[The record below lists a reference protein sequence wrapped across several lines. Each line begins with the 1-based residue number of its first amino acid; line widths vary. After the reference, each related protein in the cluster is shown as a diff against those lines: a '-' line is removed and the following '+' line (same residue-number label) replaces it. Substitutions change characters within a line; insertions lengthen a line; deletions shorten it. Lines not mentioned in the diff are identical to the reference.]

1 VSLFAGRAG
10 WARAFLQTLRK
21 TKIMANKIKLG
32 ARPKS
37 FTRIVKFPMLEGGEG
52 SIECTY
58 KYRTRSEFGV
68 FIDELVE
75 SAGAKPK
82 EDGEK
87 FSMEELM
94 ERTAGQNAKYI
105 LDVLDGWNLDEDLSK
120 ANVQQLADELPAAAA
135 AIMESYRTACVEGRL
150 GN

>member
-1 VSLFAGRAG
+1 
-10 WARAFLQTLRK
+10 
-21 TKIMANKIKLG
+21 MATKIKLG
-32 ARPKS
+32 SRPKS

-52 SIECTY
+52 SIECTF

-68 FIDELVE
+68 FIDALVE

-105 LDVLDGWNLDEDLSK
+105 LDVLEGWNLDEDLNQ

-135 AIMESYRTACVEGRL
+135 AIMETYRTAVTEGRL

>member
-1 VSLFAGRAG
+1 MRTGI
-10 WARAFLQTLRK
+10 FLCERPHT
-21 TKIMANKIKLG
+21 MASKIKLG
-32 ARPKS
+32 NRPKS
-37 FTRIVKFPMLEGGEG
+37 FKRVVTFDMLEGGQG
-52 SIECTY
+52 SIECIY

-68 FIDELVE
+68 FIDALVE

-87 FSMEELM
+87 FSMAELM

-105 LDVLDGWNLDEDLSK
+105 LDVLEGWNLDEDLNQ

-135 AIMESYRTACVEGRL
+135 AIMETYRTACVEGRL

>member
-1 VSLFAGRAG
+1 MGAHGLFSP
-10 WARAFLQTLRK
+10 LRK
-21 TKIMANKIKLG
+21 TYKMAKIKLG
-32 ARPKS
+32 SRPKS

-52 SIECTY
+52 SIECTF

-87 FSMEELM
+87 FSMAELM

-105 LDVLDGWNLDEDLSK
+105 LDVLDGWNLDEDLNQ
-120 ANVQQLADELPAAAA
+120 ANVQQLADELPGAAA
-135 AIMESYRTACVEGRL
+135 AIMETYRTACVEGRL

>member
-1 VSLFAGRAG
+1 VRTGI
-10 WARAFLQTLRK
+10 FLCERPHT
-21 TKIMANKIKLG
+21 MASKIKLG
-32 ARPKS
+32 SRPKS

-52 SIECTY
+52 SIECTF

-68 FIDELVE
+68 FIDALVE

-87 FSMEELM
+87 FSMAELM

-105 LDVLDGWNLDEDLSK
+105 LDVLEGWNLDEDLNQ

-135 AIMESYRTACVEGRL
+135 AIMETYRTACVEGRL

>member
-1 VSLFAGRAG
+1 
-10 WARAFLQTLRK
+10 
-21 TKIMANKIKLG
+21 MAKIKLG

-37 FTRIVKFPMLEGGEG
+37 FTRVVKFPMLEGGDG
-52 SIECTY
+52 TIECTF

-68 FIDELVE
+68 FIDALVE

-87 FSMEELM
+87 FSMAELM

-105 LDVLDGWNLDEDLSK
+105 MDVLEGWNLDEDLNQ
-120 ANVQQLADELPAAAA
+120 ANVQVAPRE
-135 AIMESYRTACVEGRL
+135 RG
-150 GN
+150 